1 VITPA
6 GLADL
11 QERYVLLRWGR
22 KWGLSAASL
31 ASGVLTL
38 SLFRKGFDY
47 LPWIIGYLLLLW
59 LAGVVFAHVRD
70 ALEARGR
77 RLARAAYDYTLQ
89 SLYWHLLLFLVPIYY
104 ASATLA
110 SRNGVFLAI
119 LLGITLL
126 SAVDPWY
133 HAAVGPRPWAVKL
146 LFGFVLFAT
155 LKVALP
161 LVRVPTS
168 WALVLAAMAGLVAL
182 APAVRRR
189 FDLSWGMASAACG
202 AAALLAGLLV
212 WMARGWV
219 PPAPLV
225 LVRGTFAREVQG
237 LEPVGPVARVPASE
251 VQRWGGVACFTAVAA
266 PAGLR
271 EPILHVWRKDGR
283 VVARL
288 SLPPVRG
295 GRPGGYR
302 TFSRLTD
309 LGADPVGAW
318 RVDVLTVQGQLIGR
332 VHLTVDSP

>member
-1 VITPA
+1 MISSA

-11 QERYVLLRWGR
+11 QERYAWLRWAR
-22 KWGLSAASL
+22 RWGLSIASL

-59 LAGVVFAHVRD
+59 LAGVVFAHARD

-104 ASATLA
+104 ASATLV
-110 SRNGVFLAI
+110 SRNGVFFAVLV
-119 LLGITLL
+119 GVTLL
-126 SAVDPWY
+126 SAIDPWY
-133 HAAVGPRPWAVKL
+133 HTAVGPYPWAVKL

-168 WALVLAAMAGLVAL
+168 WALVLAAMAGLLAL
-182 APAVRRR
+182 APAVRRS
-189 FDLSWGMASAACG
+189 FGLPWQMAGLACG
-202 AAALLAGLLV
+202 AAAVLAGLLV
-212 WMARGWV
+212 WMARAWV
-219 PPAPLV
+219 PPAPLA

-237 LEPVGPVARVPASE
+237 LEPVAPVTSVSVAE
-251 VQRWGGVACFTAVAA
+251 VQGWGGVMCFTAVAA

-271 EPILHVWRKDGR
+271 EPVSHVWRKNGR
-283 VVARL
+283 VVARR

-302 TFSRLTD
+302 TFSRLMD
-309 LGADPVGAW
+309 LGPDPAGAW
-318 RVDVLTVQGQLIGR
+318 RVDVLTADGQLIGR
-332 VHLTVDSP
+332 VHLTVSAP